1 MADSLIVKIVF
12 LTSSLTLISAS
23 LPYERGI
30 AENRKIGITGF
41 ALNSVVLDVIA
52 NVSLLQ
58 QQVKG
63 KLLLISVGEAI

>member
-1 MADSLIVKIVF
+1 MAVSLIVKIVF

-30 AENRKIGITGF
+30 AENRIGITGF
-41 ALNSVVLDVIA
+41 ALNSNLLGVIA